1 MAWDWE
7 YPVPAFT
14 FKVELPDDDS
24 ETSFQE
30 VSGLETR
37 LEVEQYKAGGE
48 NNIIYHLPVR
58 TTYQPLVLK
67 RGVSALDSA
76 FIKWA
81 YKCMSDE
88 ANLHAGFGENLKDLK
103 VYLLDPTD
111 STNPLLTWEFLQAF
125 PVKWSLGNFN
135 SQQNALAIETIE
147 IVYQKMTRS

>member
-1 MAWDWE
+1 MWDWQ

-14 FKVELPDDDS
+14 FKVELAGDDS

-48 NNIIYHLPVR
+48 NNIIYQLPVR

-67 RGVSALDSA
+67 RGVSSLGST
-76 FIKWA
+76 FIQWA
-81 YKCMSDE
+81 NQCMLE
-88 ANLHAGFGENLKDLK
+88 ETNLHSGFGDNLKDLTIH
-103 VYLLDPTD
+103 LMAPGNPDE
-111 STNPLLTWEFLQAF
+111 PLLTWQFLRAF
-125 PVKWSLGNFN
+125 PVKWNLSNFH